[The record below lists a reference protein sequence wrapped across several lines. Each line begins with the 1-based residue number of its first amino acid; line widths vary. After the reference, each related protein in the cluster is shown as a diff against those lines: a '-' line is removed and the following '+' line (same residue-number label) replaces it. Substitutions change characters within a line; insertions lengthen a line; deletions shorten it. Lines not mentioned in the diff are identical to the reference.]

1 MRHTTLDHLKAAG
14 LVLALMGAA
23 CRSDAVAPDPTTAG
37 APEQATVALST
48 AAVAGSATGSAH
60 LTVFPPP
67 TPPGLGLRNFAFE
80 AVKHGDGSVAG
91 QWQIVAGGTI
101 LHGPIDC
108 LTIAPDGTSARI
120 SGLVADVKFS
130 PTFEEGTAFAMELF
144 DNSAGGSG
152 DPDVT
157 TQLRAFANA
166 APEVGRAFCEDGTV
180 PEGADL
186 DPLPSD
192 HGNVT
197 IHVDG

>member
-1 MRHTTLDHLKAAG
+1 MTRSKSNHWRTVG
-14 LVLALMGAA
+14 LVLALVGAG
-23 CRSDAVAPDPTTAG
+23 CRSDATAPDATLTQTTLAM
-37 APEQATVALST
+37 AA
-48 AAVAGSATGSAH
+48 AAVSGSATGSAH
-60 LTVFPPP
+60 LTVFPPSV
-67 TPPGLGLRNFAFE
+67 PPGLALRNFAFQ

-91 QWQIVAGGTI
+91 QWQIVVGGTI
-101 LHGPIDC
+101 LHGPVDC
-108 LTIAPDGTSARI
+108 LTIAPDGMSARI
-120 SGLVADVKFS
+120 SGLVEDVKFS

-157 TQLRAFANA
+157 TQLRAFRNA

-186 DPLPSD
+186 DPLPSE

-197 IHVDG
+197 IRLAG